1 MDIIKEYFKK
11 FTDKDWDKVYLREI
25 ALLMEQMDELRGEL
39 MVKENLLKNY
49 KREDILAEINMLK
62 VLVWSLW
69 EEAHGGIKK
78 GDWESMKDEIIKKMR
93 EKK

>member
-1 MDIIKEYFKK
+1 MRQLYMGLKYTPFTKQKGGTMDIIKEYFKK

-49 KREDILAEINMLK
+49 EKQVGK
-62 VLVWSLW
+62 V
-69 EEAHGGIKK
+69 K
-78 GDWESMKDEIIKKMR
+78 GE
-93 EKK
+93 

>member
-49 KREDILAEINMLK
+49 EKQVGK
-62 VLVWSLW
+62 V
-69 EEAHGGIKK
+69 K
-78 GDWESMKDEIIKKMR
+78 GE
-93 EKK
+93 